1 MKADRG
7 IVMSVWSRTCIGAAI
22 ALSLAGCVNAA
33 MMGGMG
39 VGMLFMTGREIR
51 KASRECTE
59 AIALTRAHLQRLD
72 AAGGDSLPA
81 LIPVHREYVATLVSR
96 CDAGTSGKHQPADTT
111 WRPIAAALRQDLVRL
126 PQVEAGDLAAF
137 MVEHRARI
145 ERFMA
150 LRETRKSGIGTVH
163 PTSVDEV
170 LTSSSDLVPA

>member
-7 IVMSVWSRTCIGAAI
+7 IAMSVWSRTCIGAAI
-22 ALSLAGCVNAA
+22 ALFLAGCVNAA

-39 VGMLFMTGREIR
+39 VGMLLMTGHEMR
-51 KASRECTE
+51 KASRACTE

-96 CDAGTSGKHQPADTT
+96 CAPEMTGKQRLADTA
-111 WRPIAAALRQDLVRL
+111 WSPIATALRQDLVRL
-126 PQVEAGDLAAF
+126 PEVEAGDLAAF

-145 ERFMA
+145 ERFLA
-150 LRETRKSGIGTVH
+150 LRET
-163 PTSVDEV
+163 TSNR
-170 LTSSSDLVPA
+170 S